1 MKIEQDLS
9 RKTARDFWYV
19 VAHQIKD
26 SPWRARR
33 REGLMIG
40 LVPPP

>member
-1 MKIEQDLS
+1 MKIGQDLS

-19 VAHQIKD
+19 EAHRIED
-26 SPWRARR
+26 RLWRARR

-40 LVPPP
+40 SVPPP